1 MSEPLFSEKYFLA
14 IVATPPPGPATYSL
28 AAAAQLA
35 DVHPEM
41 LRFYCRL
48 GLFGAA
54 LAQSESQLLFDDA
67 ALFEL
72 RHFERYRRQHGV
84 NRRTLR
90 LIFGLRREV
99 ERLQAEVRFL
109 RGP

>member
-1 MSEPLFSEKYFLA
+1 MNEPLFSEKFSLT
-14 IVATPPPGPATYSL
+14 IVATPPLGPASYSL
-28 AAAAQLA
+28 ATAAQLA

-48 GLFGAA
+48 GLFGPE
-54 LAQSESQLLFDDA
+54 LAHPESELLFDDA